1 MNRKMLIAAVAL
13 VSLFTVLGSKV
24 ISNNQNIK
32 SQSKAQVEDPPTP
45 VQLGVMTEKQ
55 RQHSKLY
62 NSYKGNGDLQ
72 ELLSKTPGEEV
83 TITSLPGIPE
93 LSPKGENTPSA
104 LDFLVE
110 NADAVV
116 IGAVSNKTSQLNE
129 KRTFIFTDF
138 DFTVE
143 EVLKNFLGDRIEPS
157 SLITITH
164 PGGKVLLNGKIVTA
178 IDRTFKPLEKGE
190 RYLLFLKFISETRSY
205 QALDNKS
212 SFEINGRVTVLT
224 DAPVPVEL
232 QSGKKTNT
240 FLEEVKTAI
249 SSYKNRK
256 GGINK

>member
-13 VSLFTVLGSKV
+13 ISLFTVLGSKV

-32 SQSKAQVEDPPTP
+32 PQSKAHVEDPPTP

-116 IGAVSNKTSQLNE
+116 IGTVSNKTSQLNE

-143 EVLKNFLGDRIEPS
+143 EVLKNFPGDRIEPS

-240 FLEEVKTAI
+240 FLEEVKAAI

-256 GGINK
+256 GE